1 MSLTKTP
8 TITVFCAKGGV
19 GKTTLTLNLAGA
31 FAAQGLRV
39 CVVDADPQA
48 SSLAFA
54 RLAARAERALPFT
67 IAAAKSPGFDLFL
80 VDEDKNP
87 PDYIPGDL
95 VIIPAILDGQNQLA
109 VRRTLG
115 MLAEQGKKSL
125 IVPNRV
131 RTDRAEQRA
140 YLAKLGEV
148 PFVRERA
155 LYSSAYANGLTVF
168 DAAFKAPHADKARNE
183 VEAIAAEASRLVG
196 LANPTTPIALAS

>member
-1 MSLTKTP
+1 MTQAKTP

-19 GKTTLTLNLAGA
+19 GKTTLNLNLAGA

-54 RLAARAERALPFT
+54 RLAARAERSVPFT

-80 VDEDKNP
+80 IDEDKNP
-87 PDYIPGDL
+87 PDFITGDL
-95 VIIPAILDGQNQLA
+95 VVIPSILDGQNQLA

-140 YLAKLGEV
+140 YLAKLGDV
-148 PFVRERA
+148 PFIRERA
-155 LYSSAYANGLTVF
+155 LYSSAYASGLTVF
-168 DAAFKAPHADKARNE
+168 DPAFKAPHAEKARSE
-183 VEAIAAEASRLVG
+183 FDAIADAAGQLVG
-196 LANPTTPIALAS
+196 LSSPSSLAIAS

>member
-1 MSLTKTP
+1 MTQAKTP

-54 RLAARAERALPFT
+54 RLAARAERTVPFT

-80 VDEDKNP
+80 IDEDKNP
-87 PDYIPGDL
+87 PDFITGDL
-95 VIIPAILDGQNQLA
+95 VVIPSILDGQNQLA

-140 YLAKLGEV
+140 YLAKLGEAS
-148 PFVRERA
+148 FIRERA
-155 LYSSAYANGLTVF
+155 LYSSAYASGLTVF
-168 DAAFKAPHADKARNE
+168 DPAFKAPHAEKARSE
-183 VEAIAAEASRLVG
+183 FEAIAAEAAKLVG
-196 LANPTTPIALAS
+196 LRSPASDLALAS